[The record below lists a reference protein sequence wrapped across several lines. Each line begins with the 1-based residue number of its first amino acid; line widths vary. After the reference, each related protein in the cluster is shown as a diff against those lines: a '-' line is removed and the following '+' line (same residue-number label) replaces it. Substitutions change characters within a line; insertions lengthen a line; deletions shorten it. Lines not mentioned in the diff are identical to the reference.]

1 MALVMVAA
9 TVYGVVQLL
18 VLASPTRSVRVSTV
32 LLAIAVGVY
41 GCGVV
46 TALLELAYT
55 RSAADLTGEP
65 LAKVV
70 EVAGYTVDPVIE
82 ELIKLAPLLLVAW
95 NVRIRRQ
102 WGMTDYVV
110 LGSALGAGFG
120 LLEAVARFGLDADRA
135 IAHPAGGWAIP
146 DSLRAPYIPG
156 PEQILS
162 AWFPAPSST
171 LELGDFSPAAETSPH
186 LVYTALTALGVGV
199 LLRGRGWVRALSPLP
214 VAAAVSHH
222 MLTNYAAARPADRDA
237 RSWADAFDG
246 VLWTV
251 PLLCLAIAVAAD
263 LRHIRRGKR
272 LVPGILLQAERTGR
286 SGLAALVAYGGWRVP
301 WTTLIALRFA
311 RMRRSLLY
319 AAARPAYPGAEA
331 LHQSVAWAAGQID
344 ASDNAHAWRH
354 LDFHAVHGMAGAV
367 RDRHRKW
374 FVLISIGLAAPALVF
389 LCVGSFPAAAT
400 LQERFGSG
408 NGPYV
413 LMAFGV
419 AGLLWMGW
427 QLIAL
432 LRTWQTTRAV
442 PHGELLAV
450 ARFRIWTALGGLT
463 TGAVLL
469 LRLRDGLEPDKPLIR
484 NLHLLEALDNFLA
497 YLGFALLLM
506 ALLALLPSGGGLA
519 LATAGAGGG
528 LVTVPAVIHAAAF
541 GALGIVLMSASAA
554 GDGGGGSPNSEGSEG
569 PVESSGQGRV
579 RRGKEYEDHLQEKL
593 GGRGSFREGGREFDG
608 AYLGDDGIEVWYEA
622 KSGRYW
628 DLANENPKVMEK
640 FKSNLGDARRI
651 SEESGRRFSLISEKP
666 IPENIVKWLNKKN
679 YVWRVISKE
688 AG

>member
-1 MALVMVAA
+1 MALLMVAA

-41 GCGVV
+41 GCGIA
-46 TALLELAYT
+46 TAFLELAYT
-55 RSAADLTGEP
+55 RSTADMTGES

-82 ELIKLAPLLLVAW
+82 ELIKVTPLLLAAW
-95 NVRIRRQ
+95 NIRIRRQ
-102 WGMTDYVV
+102 WGLTDYVV

-135 IAHPAGGWAIP
+135 IPHPVGGWVIP

-156 PEQILS
+156 PEQVFS
-162 AWFPAPSST
+162 AWFPAPSGT
-171 LELGDFSPAAETSPH
+171 WELGDFSPAADTSPH
-186 LVYTALTALGVGV
+186 LVYSALTALGVGV
-199 LLRGRGWVRALSPLP
+199 LLRGRGWIRVLSLLP
-214 VAAAVSHH
+214 VAAATSHH
-222 MLTNYAAARPADRDA
+222 MLTNYAAARPSDQDA
-237 RSWADAFDG
+237 QSWADTFDG
-246 VLWTV
+246 ILWVV
-251 PLLCLAIAVAAD
+251 PLLCLAVTVAID

-272 LVPGILLQAERTGR
+272 IVPGILLQAERAGQ
-286 SGLAALVAYGGWRVP
+286 SSLAALAGYAAWRVP

-311 RMRRSLLY
+311 RMRRSLVY
-319 AAARPAYPGAEA
+319 AAARPPYPGAEA
-331 LHQSVAWAAGQID
+331 LHQTVAWAAGQID
-344 ASDNAHAWRH
+344 ASDNEHVWQH
-354 LDFHAVHGMAGAV
+354 LGFPAVRKAAGAV
-367 RDRHRKW
+367 RDWRRMW
-374 FVLISIGLAAPALVF
+374 FILISLGLALPALVF
-389 LCVGSFPAAAT
+389 LCVGSFPAAAK

-408 NGPYV
+408 NGPYI
-413 LMAFGV
+413 LMVFGI

-432 LRTWQTTRAV
+432 LRTWQATRVV

-450 ARFRIWTALGGLT
+450 TRFRIWTALGGLT
-463 TGAVLL
+463 TGMALL
-469 LRLRDGLEPDKPLIR
+469 LRVQDGLEPDQPVVR
-484 NLHLLEALDNFLA
+484 NLHLLEALNNFLA
-497 YLGFALLLM
+497 YLGFALILM

-528 LVTVPAVIHAAAF
+528 IITVPAVIHAAAF
-541 GALGIVLMSASAA
+541 GTLGIVLMSAGAA
-554 GDGGGGSPNSEGSEG
+554 GGGGGPESQGSG
-569 PVESSGQGRV
+569 SSAESSGQGRV

-608 AYLGDDGIEVWYEA
+608 AYLGDDGVEVWYEA

-651 SEESGRRFSLISEKP
+651 AEEGGRRFSLISEKP

>member
-1 MALVMVAA
+1 MVAA

-55 RSAADLTGEP
+55 RSTADATGES

-70 EVAGYTVDPVIE
+70 EVAGYTVDPAIE
-82 ELIKLAPLLLVAW
+82 ELIKITPLLLAAW
-95 NVRIRRQ
+95 NIRIRRQ
-102 WGMTDYVV
+102 WGLTDYVV

-120 LLEAVARFGLDADRA
+120 LLEAVARFGLDAGRA
-135 IAHPAGGWAIP
+135 ISHPGGGWAIP

-156 PEQILS
+156 PEQVFS
-162 AWFPAPSST
+162 AWFPAPSGT
-171 LELGDFSPAAETSPH
+171 LELGDFSPVAGTSPH
-186 LVYTALTALGVGV
+186 LVYSALTALGVGV
-199 LLRGRGWVRALSPLP
+199 LLRGRGWIRVLSLLP
-214 VAAAVSHH
+214 VVAATSHH
-222 MLTNYAAARPADRDA
+222 MLTNYAAARPADQDA
-237 RSWADAFDG
+237 QSWADTFDG
-246 VLWTV
+246 VLWLV
-251 PLLCLAIAVAAD
+251 PLLCLALAMAFD
-263 LRHIRRGKR
+263 LRHIRSGKR
-272 LVPGILLQAERTGR
+272 IVPGILLQAERAGR
-286 SGLAALVAYGGWRVP
+286 SGLSALAGYGAWRVP

-319 AAARPAYPGAEA
+319 AAARPPYPGAEA
-331 LHQSVAWAAGQID
+331 LHQTVVWSAGQID
-344 ASDNAHAWRH
+344 ASDNERAWQH
-354 LDFHAVHGMAGAV
+354 LGFPAVRKAAGAV
-367 RDRHRKW
+367 RDWRRMW
-374 FVLISIGLAAPALVF
+374 FILISLGLALPALVF

-408 NGPYV
+408 NGPYI
-413 LMAFGV
+413 LMAFGI

-427 QLIAL
+427 QLLTL
-432 LRTWQTTRAV
+432 LRTWQATRTV

-450 ARFRIWTALGGLT
+450 TRFRIWTALGGLT
-463 TGAVLL
+463 TGMVLL
-469 LRLRDGLEPDKPLIR
+469 LRVQDGLEPDEPVVR
-484 NLHLLEALDNFLA
+484 NLHLLEALNNFLA
-497 YLGFALLLM
+497 YLGFALILM

-519 LATAGAGGG
+519 LATAGGGIIA
-528 LVTVPAVIHAAAF
+528 VPAVIHAAAF
-541 GALGIVLMSASAA
+541 GTLGIVLMSAGAA
-554 GDGGGGSPNSEGSEG
+554 GGGGGPEYPGSG
-569 PVESSGQGRV
+569 SSAESSGQGRV

-608 AYLGDDGIEVWYEA
+608 AHLGDDGVEVWYEA

-651 SEESGRRFSLISEKP
+651 AEESGRRFSLISEKP

-688 AG
+688 TG

>member
-1 MALVMVAA
+1 MVMVAA
-9 TVYGVVQLL
+9 AVYGVVQLL

-110 LGSALGAGFG
+110 LGAALGAGFG

-162 AWFPAPSST
+162 AWFPAPSGT
-171 LELGDFSPAAETSPH
+171 LELGDLSPAAETSPH

-199 LLRGRGWVRALSPLP
+199 LLRGRGWVRALSSLP

-237 RSWADAFDG
+237 RAWADVFDG

-251 PLLCLAIAVAAD
+251 PLLCLAIAMAVD

-272 LVPGILLQAERTGR
+272 LVPGILLRGERTGR
-286 SGLAALVAYGGWRVP
+286 SGLAALAAYGGWRVP
-301 WTTLIALRFA
+301 WTMLIALRFA
-311 RMRRSLLY
+311 RMRHSLLY
-319 AAARPAYPGAEA
+319 AAARPAYPGAES
-331 LHQSVAWAAGQID
+331 LHHSVVWAAGQID
-344 ASDNAHAWRH
+344 ASDNEHAWRH
-354 LDFHAVHGMAGAV
+354 LDFRAVRGMAGAV
-367 RDRHRKW
+367 RDRRRKW
-374 FVLISIGLAAPALVF
+374 FVLISLGLASPAIVF
-389 LCVGSFPAAAT
+389 LCVGSFPAAAA

-432 LRTWQTTRAV
+432 LRTWQATRAV

-450 ARFRIWTALGGLT
+450 ARLRVWTALGGLT

-469 LRLRDGLEPDKPLIR
+469 LRLRDGLEPDEPLIR

-519 LATAGAGGG
+519 LATAGAEAG

-541 GALGIVLMSASAA
+541 GTLGIVLMSASAA
-554 GDGGGGSPNSEGSEG
+554 GHGGGGSPESEGSG
-569 PVESSGQGRV
+569 SPVETSGQGRV
-579 RRGKEYEDHLQEKL
+579 RRGKEYEDHVQEKL

-608 AYLGDDGIEVWYEA
+608 AYPGDDGIEVWYEA

-651 SEESGRRFSLISEKP
+651 AEEGGRRFSLISEKP

>member
-1 MALVMVAA
+1 MALLMVAA

-18 VLASPTRSVRVSTV
+18 ILASPTRSVRVSTV

-41 GCGVV
+41 GCGIA
-46 TALLELAYT
+46 TTFLELAYT
-55 RSAADLTGEP
+55 RSTADMTGES

-82 ELIKLAPLLLVAW
+82 ELIKVTPLLLAAW
-95 NVRIRRQ
+95 NIRIRRQ
-102 WGMTDYVV
+102 WGLTDYVV

-135 IAHPAGGWAIP
+135 ISHPAGGWAIP

-156 PEQILS
+156 PEQVFS
-162 AWFPAPSST
+162 AWFPAPSGT
-171 LELGDFSPAAETSPH
+171 LELGDFSPAADTSPH
-186 LVYTALTALGVGV
+186 LVYSALTALGVGV
-199 LLRGRGWVRALSPLP
+199 LLRGRGWIRLLSLLP
-214 VAAAVSHH
+214 VVVATSHH
-222 MLTNYAAARPADRDA
+222 VLTNYAAARPADQDA
-237 RSWADAFDG
+237 QSSADTFDG
-246 VLWTV
+246 ILWVV
-251 PLLCLAIAVAAD
+251 PLLCLAVAVAVD

-272 LVPGILLQAERTGR
+272 FVPGILLQAERAGR
-286 SGLAALVAYGGWRVP
+286 SGLAALAGYAAWRVP

-319 AAARPAYPGAEA
+319 AAARPPYPGAEA
-331 LHQSVAWAAGQID
+331 LHQTVAWAAGQID
-344 ASDNAHAWRH
+344 ASDNEHAWQH
-354 LDFHAVHGMAGAV
+354 LGFPAVRKAAGAV
-367 RDRHRKW
+367 RDWRRMW
-374 FVLISIGLAAPALVF
+374 FILISLGLTLPALVF
-389 LCVGSFPAAAT
+389 LCIGSFPAAAT

-408 NGPYV
+408 NGPYI
-413 LMAFGV
+413 LMAFGI

-427 QLIAL
+427 QLITL

-450 ARFRIWTALGGLT
+450 TRFRIWTALGGLT
-463 TGAVLL
+463 TGMALVL
-469 LRLRDGLEPDKPLIR
+469 RVQDGLEPDEPVVR
-484 NLHLLEALDNFLA
+484 NLHLLEALNNFLA
-497 YLGFALLLM
+497 YLGFALTLM

-528 LVTVPAVIHAAAF
+528 IITVPAVIHAAAF
-541 GALGIVLMSASAA
+541 GTLGIVLMSAGAA
-554 GDGGGGSPNSEGSEG
+554 GSGGGPESQASGSSA
-569 PVESSGQGRV
+569 ESSGQGRV

-608 AYLGDDGIEVWYEA
+608 AHLGDDGVEVWYEA

-651 SEESGRRFSLISEKP
+651 AEESGRRFSLISEKP

>member
-1 MALVMVAA
+1 MVAA

-18 VLASPTRSVRVSTV
+18 VLASPTRSVRLSTV

-65 LAKVV
+65 LVKVV

-222 MLTNYAAARPADRDA
+222 MLTNFAAARPADRDA

-251 PLLCLAIAVAAD
+251 PLLCLAIAMVVD
-263 LRHIRRGKR
+263 LGHIRRGKR
-272 LVPGILLQAERTGR
+272 LVPGILLRGERTGR

-311 RMRRSLLY
+311 RMRRSLFY

-344 ASDNAHAWRH
+344 ASDNEHAWRH
-354 LDFHAVHGMAGAV
+354 LDFRAVRGMAGAV
-367 RDRHRKW
+367 RDRRRKW

-432 LRTWQTTRAV
+432 LRTWRTTRAV

-469 LRLRDGLEPDKPLIR
+469 LRLQDGLEPDKPLIR

-541 GALGIVLMSASAA
+541 GTLGIVLMSASAA
-554 GDGGGGSPNSEGSEG
+554 GDGGGGSPDSEGSEG

-608 AYLGDDGIEVWYEA
+608 AFLGDDGIEVWYEA